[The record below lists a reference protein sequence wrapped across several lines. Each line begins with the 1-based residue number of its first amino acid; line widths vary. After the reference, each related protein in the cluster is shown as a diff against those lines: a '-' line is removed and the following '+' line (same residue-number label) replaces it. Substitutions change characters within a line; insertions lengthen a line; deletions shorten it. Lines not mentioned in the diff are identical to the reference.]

1 MCGMPVMMD
10 NGKCRRGDV
19 LSHDA
24 APHSQVVR
32 QRYMLRIVLCTVIV
46 LAGISGFIAL
56 ASLKKPPAEVLEGER
71 PLKVKVEKIQA
82 ASIPVTITGY
92 GQVRTVTAVHI
103 SAEVA
108 GQVVAVHP
116 RLRVGERIVAD
127 EVLFRIDDRNYAAAV
142 AQGMAEVDQLAGVV
156 ARLEKQ
162 ARIDAQRLRTLERNR
177 ELAGAE
183 FQRVRNLF
191 DEHQVG
197 TRSSVDRAEQAYNA
211 AVDQADQMAQAVALY
226 PIRIQ
231 EAGSTLA
238 AARARLQL
246 AHANLARCEVRAPFD
261 CRLTL
266 AAVEQGQYVSP
277 GPPLLTLADDRL
289 LEIQVPLDSRD
300 VRQWMRFAP
309 ASEPVNQAWFGQ
321 PEPVA
326 CRIRWS
332 EDKAGHAWHGRLHRI
347 VAYDE
352 KTRTI
357 TVAVRIAAADAVAGN
372 GDLPLVEGMFCSVEI
387 PGRTLP
393 QAFRVPRSAVS
404 FKDTVFVAMDGRLKT
419 VAVQVGRLDGD
430 HAYITGGLNEGD
442 AVIVTRLVD
451 PLENSMLEVLND
463 RS

>member
-1 MCGMPVMMD
+1 
-10 NGKCRRGDV
+10 
-19 LSHDA
+19 
-24 APHSQVVR
+24 
-32 QRYMLRIVLCTVIV
+32 MLRIVLCTVIV

-71 PLKVKVEKIQA
+71 PLKVKVEKLQA

-142 AQGMAEVDQLAGVV
+142 AQGMAEVDQLAG
-156 ARLEKQ
+156 
-162 ARIDAQRLRTLERNR
+162 
-177 ELAGAE
+177 AE
-183 FQRVRNLF
+183 FQRVSNLF

-321 PEPVA
+321 PETVA

-419 VAVQVGRLDGD
+419 VAVQVARLDGD

-451 PLENSMLEVLND
+451 PLENSLLEVLND

>member
-142 AQGMAEVDQLAGVV
+142 AQGMAEVDQLAG
-156 ARLEKQ
+156 
-162 ARIDAQRLRTLERNR
+162 
-177 ELAGAE
+177 AE
-183 FQRVRNLF
+183 FQRVSNLF

-197 TRSSVDRAEQAYNA
+197 TRSSVDRAEQAYNT

-321 PEPVA
+321 PETVA

-419 VAVQVGRLDGD
+419 VAVQVARLDGD

-451 PLENSMLEVLND
+451 PLENSLLEVLND